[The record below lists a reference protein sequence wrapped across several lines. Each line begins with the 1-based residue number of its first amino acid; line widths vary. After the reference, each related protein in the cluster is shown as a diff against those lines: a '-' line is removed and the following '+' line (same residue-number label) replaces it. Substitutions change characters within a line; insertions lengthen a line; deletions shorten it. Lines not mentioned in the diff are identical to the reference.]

1 MAVGDGHH
9 DFASHDLA
17 FHVGVGIVFAHIVPI
32 LRNRGVGSNLFQP
45 DFIVMMQAR
54 FIVVDEYKRRIKISL
69 LLVHFQ

>member
-1 MAVGDGHH
+1 MRICIVLSHIMPIPGDR
-9 DFASHDLA
+9 F
-17 FHVGVGIVFAHIVPI
+17 
-32 LRNRGVGSNLFQP
+32 VGSQFLQP